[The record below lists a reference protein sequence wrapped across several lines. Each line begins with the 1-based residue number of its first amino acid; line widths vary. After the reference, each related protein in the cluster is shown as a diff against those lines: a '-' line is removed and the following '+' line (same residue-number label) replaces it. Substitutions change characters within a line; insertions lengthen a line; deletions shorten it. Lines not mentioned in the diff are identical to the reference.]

1 MINYLV
7 GNLITYSRSRV
18 TDGSPYFI
26 LDMFKI
32 GKLVYAFLKAV
43 GNINLENVLISK
55 EYRPTYNIIFLTHT
69 VRNVSTVTFRIL
81 TTGSVEVIGEANDLP
96 VSLGFF
102 VWETN

>member
-1 MINYLV
+1 
-7 GNLITYSRSRV
+7 
-18 TDGSPYFI
+18 
-26 LDMFKI
+26 MFKI

-55 EYRPTYNIIFLTHT
+55 EYRPTYNISFLTHT
-69 VRNVSTVTFRIL
+69 VINVSTITFRIL
-81 TTGSVEVIGEANDLP
+81 TTGSVEVIGEANNLP

>member
-1 MINYLV
+1 
-7 GNLITYSRSRV
+7 
-18 TDGSPYFI
+18 
-26 LDMFKI
+26 MFKI

-55 EYRPTYNIIFLTHT
+55 EYRPAYNISFLTHT
-69 VRNVSTVTFRIL
+69 VTNVSTITFRIL
-81 TTGSVEVIGEANDLP
+81 TTGSVEIIGEANNLP